1 MFIKFLFHILLPDD
15 HKFLTLRILFVN
27 YHTFVVMKNREK
39 VIQKINELAW
49 ANYPEL
55 EIYLYGSQARG
66 EAKHIS
72 DWDLLV
78 LLKVRRISFK
88 LETKLM
94 DEFYDLELETGEI
107 FSPLIY
113 SESDWTRNHVHSPL
127 YEIIQKD
134 GIRIK

>member
-1 MFIKFLFHILLPDD
+1 
-15 HKFLTLRILFVN
+15 
-27 YHTFVVMKNREK
+27 MKNREK